1 MSFWTLLWL
10 FYSWPSET
18 KTMEYPRSHEP
29 IWNYLSFS
37 CSGVTIM
44 KSNKNLIK
52 WIWFIQKQ
60 LKQVLPPTKKRYFLF
75 CKKWFHNL
83 ETTWFYTILI
93 VTFNGAT
100 LWSKMI
106 ICKSAI
112 AFLWTKISNHFIFI
126 RMMLASA
133 APLKKTKNIVE
144 TTEDSPKQSALI
156 SEFEIKIRFNKCTFK
171 KSQNWQKMLRLER
184 QTNFLAQPSFKTSLS
199 YINKLILIQFCL
211 INNSVIICCVSQWCM
226 FIIA

>member
-10 FYSWPSET
+10 FYSWLSET
-18 KTMEYPRSHEP
+18 KTMEYPKSHEP

-52 WIWFIQKQ
+52 WIWFTQKQ
-60 LKQVLPPTKKRYFLF
+60 LKQVLLLTKKRYFLF

-83 ETTWFYTILI
+83 ETMWFYTILI

-126 RMMLASA
+126 QMMLASA

-144 TTEDSPKQSALI
+144 TTEDSPKQ
-156 SEFEIKIRFNKCTFK
+156 
-171 KSQNWQKMLRLER
+171 
-184 QTNFLAQPSFKTSLS
+184 
-199 YINKLILIQFCL
+199 
-211 INNSVIICCVSQWCM
+211 
-226 FIIA
+226 